1 MPNFATPQAGMRQA
15 LVVEDNPVMRVLLSS
30 MLIHRGFAV
39 SEQSRAEAALDQLR
53 QDSFDLVL
61 LDIMLFQMSGIELC
75 HLIREELGLV
85 DLPVIACTS
94 HADPVSVAH
103 MRLAGFNDI
112 LQKPVDGQALD
123 SVLQEIGALH

>member
-1 MPNFATPQAGMRQA
+1 MSYAAPLPQGAPQA

-30 MLIHRGFAV
+30 MLMHRGFSV
-39 SEQSRAEAALDQLR
+39 TEDSRAETALDHLR
-53 QDSFDLVL
+53 QGNFDLVM

-75 HLIREELGLV
+75 HLIREDLGLV

-112 LQKPVDGQALD
+112 LPKPVDGEALD
-123 SVLQEIGALH
+123 KVLREIGALH